1 MLTNT
6 GVVQFSA
13 PEIFDQ
19 NNTGYDEKVDVWSAG
34 IVFYMM
40 LAGIQPFVD
49 EDVSKIPQ
57 KIKEQEPD
65 YDLEPF
71 QKVNP
76 LCVDLLQK
84 MLLKDPSERPS
95 AEECLEHPWFN
106 LDFTPQNSANR
117 TVESPEN
124 LLSPETL

>member
-19 NNTGYDEKVDVWSAG
+19 NTGYDEKVDVWSAG

-57 KIKEQEPD
+57 KIKE
-65 YDLEPF
+65 
-71 QKVNP
+71 
-76 LCVDLLQK
+76 
-84 MLLKDPSERPS
+84 
-95 AEECLEHPWFN
+95 
-106 LDFTPQNSANR
+106 
-117 TVESPEN
+117 
-124 LLSPETL
+124 

>member
-19 NNTGYDEKVDVWSAG
+19 NTGYDEKVDVWSAG

-49 EDVSKIPQ
+49 EDVSKIP
-57 KIKEQEPD
+57 
-65 YDLEPF
+65 
-71 QKVNP
+71 
-76 LCVDLLQK
+76 
-84 MLLKDPSERPS
+84 
-95 AEECLEHPWFN
+95 
-106 LDFTPQNSANR
+106 
-117 TVESPEN
+117 
-124 LLSPETL
+124 